1 MDGPRVLVCGK
12 GDGSWGLKH
21 AGIEGIGPH
30 PTLAD
35 VPERDWYPEVLSI
48 HHAFIENG
56 ANWYLSGREGDYRG
70 GA

>member
-1 MDGPRVLVCGK
+1 L
-12 GDGSWGLKH
+12 
-21 AGIEGIGPH
+21 APH

-48 HHAFIENG
+48 HNAFIENG
-56 ANWYLSGREGDYRG
+56 ANRYLSGREGDYRG